1 MKVLN
6 PPTLD
11 SVASSMLLIYKWLN
25 MLKYVI
31 LELLYNRIKIFN
43 ISEICKSINSK
54 SV

>member
-25 MLKYVI
+25 MLKY
-31 LELLYNRIKIFN
+31 NRIKIFN
-43 ISEICKSINSK
+43 VSEIYKSINSK